1 MTAEFITIMIII
13 AVVGVLA
20 YFFGGDVLSD
30 FDSSFTEYHHDDN
43 DYQNR
48 LFQEQMDYQ
57 NQLFQDEMNCQDQIF
72 QDEMNRQFIDY
83 SLDESRK
90 TVTPFEHGGYDM
102 HHGNSFN
109 EPSFF
114 GGFDFGS
121 SFHNDFNN
129 HMDMF

>member
-48 LFQEQMDYQ
+48 LFQ
-57 NQLFQDEMNCQDQIF
+57 DEMNCQDQIF
-72 QDEMNRQFIDY
+72 QGEMNRQFME
-83 SLDESRK
+83 ESIK

-102 HHGNSFN
+102 HNGNSFN

>member
-13 AVVGVLA
+13 AVVGVLT

-30 FDSSFTEYHHDDN
+30 FDSSFIEYPHDDN

-57 NQLFQDEMNCQDQIF
+57 NRLFQDEMNCQDQIF
-72 QDEMNRQFIDY
+72 QDEMNRQFME
-83 SLDESRK
+83 ESIK

-102 HHGNSFN
+102 HNGNSFN